1 MKNIFFGDNDVELS
15 KIATSADP
23 SAFLLTSK
31 NYIDYVNGLDF
42 TTAYTGLADL
52 PKDISLV
59 VKILDLADTITY
71 CPPAVWSGTGIQEYT
86 EFLLL
91 MFNKF
96 KNNVINLNLDNL
108 NFSKYVSL
116 ADTRRV
122 DGTQLWVAGCSFS
135 HGVGITSENR
145 YGELLSKKLN
155 LPVSHLTQSGSSIE
169 WAADQILRS
178 DVREND
184 IVVWGLTNEYRFPY
198 WNNKTDKAGHITQS
212 VIDSGTNFTLD
223 RFVAKQLI
231 CNDNHLQYQ
240 AIIHIFQV
248 INFCKKINAKL
259 LILGLL
265 TSHLSVLFLNNIKEF
280 FPYFNTSSFNHIDY
294 GDDNLH
300 PGIKQHQAYAEYCHQ
315 SLKKLNYI

>member
-15 KIATSADP
+15 KIATSADTT
-23 SAFLLTSK
+23 AFLLTSE

-59 VKILDLADTITY
+59 LKILDLADTITY
-71 CPPAVWSGTGIQEYT
+71 CPPAVWSSNGIQEYT

-91 MFNKF
+91 MFNRF
-96 KNNVINLNLDNL
+96 KNNVINLDINNL
-108 NFSKYVSL
+108 NFSKYVTL
-116 ADTRRV
+116 ADTRQ
-122 DGTQLWVAGCSFS
+122 DNKKQLWVAGCSIS
-135 HGVGITSENR
+135 HGVGVTSENR

-155 LPVSHLTQSGSSIE
+155 LPVLYLTQPGSSIE

-178 DVREND
+178 DVQEND
-184 IVVWGLTNEYRFPY
+184 IVVWGLTSEYRFPY
-198 WNNKTDKAGHITQS
+198 WNNKIDKVGHIAQS

-223 RFVAKQLI
+223 RSVVKQLI

-248 INFCKKINAKL
+248 INFCKKVNAKL

-280 FPYFNTSSFNHIDY
+280 FPYFNTSSLDYIDY
-294 GDDNLH
+294 GTDNHH
-300 PGIKQHQAYAEYCHQ
+300 PGTKQHQAYAEYCYQ

>member
-1 MKNIFFGDNDVELS
+1 MKNIFFGDNDVGLS
-15 KIATSADP
+15 QVATSADP
-23 SAFLLTSK
+23 TAFLLTAE

-52 PKDISLV
+52 PKNISLV

-71 CPPAVWSGTGIQEYT
+71 CPPKVWSGDGIQEYT

-91 MFNKF
+91 MFKKF
-96 KNNVINLNLDNL
+96 KNNVINLNINNQ

-116 ADTRRV
+116 ADTRQ
-122 DGTQLWVAGCSFS
+122 DSKQQLWVAGCSIS
-135 HGVGITSENR
+135 HGVGIASENR

-155 LPVSHLTQSGSSIE
+155 LPVSYLTKTGSSIE

-184 IVVWGLTNEYRFPY
+184 IVVWGLTSEYRFPY
-198 WNNKTDKAGHITQS
+198 WNNTADKVAHLS
-212 VIDSGTNFTLD
+212 PAVIESGTNLPID

-240 AIIHIFQV
+240 ALIHIFQV
-248 INFCKKINAKL
+248 INFCKKTNAKL

-265 TSHLSVLFLNNIKEF
+265 TSHLSVLFLDNIKEF
-280 FPYFNTSSFNHIDY
+280 FPYFNTSSFDYIDY
-294 GDDNLH
+294 GDDALH
-300 PGIKQHQAYAEYCHQ
+300 PGIKQHQAYADYCYQ